1 MQPKSLAA
9 IISQMKHQFFNDY
22 SEGAHP
28 NILER
33 LAASNLR
40 QMTGYGDDELSQQ
53 AQALIQEAV
62 GSQDAAVHFVSG
74 GTQANLLCLAAML
87 RPYESVIA
95 ASSGHI
101 HVHEA
106 GAIEATGHKI
116 ETIESADGKLRPELV
131 KAVLGTQR
139 DEHMTKP
146 KVVFI
151 SHASEVGTIYSKT
164 ELEDLHTFC
173 QQHSVYLYLDG
184 ARIGS
189 ALTAKDS
196 DLSLADIATLTDM
209 FYIGGTKNG
218 ALLGEAI
225 VINNPSLQPE
235 FRWHIKQRGAMLAKG
250 RVIGAQF
257 LELFADELYFELARH
272 ANRMAEQL
280 ADGLSALGF
289 AFLTPPQSNQ
299 IFPILPD
306 ALIVQ
311 LQQEYGFYAWTPAGE
326 GMSAIRLVT
335 SWATQEHAVQ
345 AFLEDVGGLA

>member
-1 MQPKSLAA
+1 
-9 IISQMKHQFFNDY
+9 MKYQFFNDY

-28 NILER
+28 NILQR

-40 QMTGYGDDELSQQ
+40 QMAGYGEDELSLQ
-53 AQALIQEAV
+53 AQALIQEAM
-62 GSQDAAVHFVSG
+62 GKPAAAVHFVSG
-74 GTQANLLCLAAML
+74 GTQANLLCLASML

-95 ASSGHI
+95 AASGHI

-106 GAIEATGHKI
+106 GAVEATGHKI
-116 ETIESADGKLRPELV
+116 ETIPSADGKLHPAAL
-131 KAVLGTQR
+131 AALLSPPR

-146 KVVFI
+146 RVVFI
-151 SHASEVGTIYSKT
+151 SHASEVGTIYSKA
-164 ELEDLHTFC
+164 ELEALRAFC
-173 QQHSVYLYLDG
+173 QPRGLYLYLDG

-189 ALTAKDS
+189 ALTARDS
-196 DLSLADIATLTDM
+196 DLSLAEIAALTDM

-225 VINNPSLQPE
+225 VIPNPALQSE
-235 FRWHIKQRGAMLAKG
+235 FRWHIKQRGALLAKG
-250 RVIGAQF
+250 RVVGAQF

-280 ADGLSALGF
+280 ADGLEQMGF

-306 ALIVQ
+306 TVIEQ
-311 LQQEYGFYAWTPAGE
+311 LQQEYGFYVWAGAGE

-335 SWATQEHAVQ
+335 SWATEEQAVQ
-345 AFLEDVGGLA
+345 EFLEDVRGLAG

>member
-1 MQPKSLAA
+1 
-9 IISQMKHQFFNDY
+9 MKYQFFNDY

-28 NILER
+28 RILER
-33 LAASNLR
+33 LAASNLQ
-40 QMTGYGDDELSQQ
+40 QMTGYGEDALSLQ

-62 GSQDAAVHFVSG
+62 GNSKAAVHFVSG
-74 GTQANLLCLAAML
+74 GTHANLLCLASML

-95 ASSGHI
+95 ATSGHI

-106 GAIEATGHKI
+106 GAVEATGHKI
-116 ETIESADGKLRPELV
+116 EAVPSRDGKLRPELLHGLL
-131 KAVLGTQR
+131 ALHQ

-151 SHASEVGTIYSKT
+151 SHASEVGTIYAKA
-164 ELEDLHTFC
+164 ELEALYGFC
-173 QQHSVYLYLDG
+173 QQHGLYLYLDG

-189 ALTAKDS
+189 ALTANAS
-196 DLSLADIATLTDM
+196 DLSLADIAALTDM

-225 VINNPSLQPE
+225 VINNPALQPE
-235 FRWHIKQRGAMLAKG
+235 FRRHIKQRGALLAKG

-257 LELFADELYFELARH
+257 LELFADELYFELAQH

-280 ADGLSALGF
+280 ADGLQTLGF
-289 AFLTPPQSNQ
+289 DFLTPPQSNQ

-306 ALIVQ
+306 TAIEQ
-311 LQQEYGFYAWTPAGE
+311 LQQEYGFYVWVAAGE

-335 SWATQEHAVQ
+335 SWATEEQAVQ
-345 AFLEDVGGLA
+345 AFLEDARGLA

>member
-1 MQPKSLAA
+1 
-9 IISQMKHQFFNDY
+9 MKHQFFNDY

-28 NILER
+28 KILER

-40 QMTGYGDDELSQQ
+40 QMSGYGEDELSQQ

-74 GTQANLLCLAAML
+74 GTQANLLCLASML

-116 ETIESADGKLRPELV
+116 ETIDSADGKLRPELV
-131 KAVLGTQR
+131 KTILGTQR

-151 SHASEVGTIYSKT
+151 SHASEMGTIYSKA
-164 ELEDLHTFC
+164 ELEELYTFC
-173 QQHSVYLYLDG
+173 QQHSLYLYLDG
-184 ARIGS
+184 ARVGS

-235 FRWHIKQRGAMLAKG
+235 FRWHIKQRGALLAKG

-280 ADGLSALGF
+280 ADGLSELGF
-289 AFLTPPQSNQ
+289 GFLTPPQSNQ

-306 ALIVQ
+306 ALIAT
-311 LQQEYGFYAWTPAGE
+311 LQQEYGFYVWAPAGE
-326 GMSAIRLVT
+326 GTSTIRLVT
-335 SWATQEHAVQ
+335 SWATQEDAVQ
-345 AFLEDVGGLA
+345 AFLEDVGGLAG

>member
-1 MQPKSLAA
+1 
-9 IISQMKHQFFNDY
+9 MKHQFFNDY

-33 LAASNLR
+33 LAASNL
-40 QMTGYGDDELSQQ
+40 QQLTGYGEDTMSLQ
-53 AQALIQEAV
+53 AQTLIREAA
-62 GSQDAAVHFVSG
+62 GNSKAAVHFVSG
-74 GTQANLLCLAAML
+74 GTQANLLCLASML
-87 RPYESVIA
+87 RPHESVIA
-95 ASSGHI
+95 AASGHI
-101 HVHEA
+101 NVHEA
-106 GAIEATGHKI
+106 GAVEATGHKI
-116 ETIESADGKLRPELV
+116 ETIPSDDGKLHPHQLTQ
-131 KAVLGTQR
+131 VLSPRR

-151 SHASEVGTIYSKT
+151 SHASELGTIYSKA
-164 ELEDLHTFC
+164 ELEALHAFC
-173 QQHSVYLYLDG
+173 QPRGLYMYLDG

-189 ALTAKDS
+189 ALTARDS
-196 DLSLADIATLTDM
+196 DLSLADIAALTDM

-225 VINNPSLQPE
+225 VINNPALQAE
-235 FRWHIKQRGAMLAKG
+235 FRWHIKQRGALLAKG

-280 ADGLSALGF
+280 ADGLEQLGF

-306 ALIVQ
+306 TVIEQ
-311 LQQEYGFYAWTPAGE
+311 LQQEYGFYVWAAAGE

-335 SWATQEHAVQ
+335 SWATPEIAVQ
-345 AFLEDVGGLA
+345 EFLEIVRGLAG